1 MEISK
6 NSNLR
11 PACCSFTFDKVRN
24 KLRVVIK
31 SCSVAA
37 TQRSFCAGY
46 IHKYFGVIMKLS
58 LQLYWDPNYSFHIIL
73 QNNPKSF
80 GALTRKEMPNGYLRD
95 RVITLPQS
103 LDLSLHILFFP
114 YDWLER
120 LWDSKTETI
129 GKIGRSSGDRIE
141 IGPRRLL
148 SIQLGHQLEEARIF
162 ET

>member
-1 MEISK
+1 
-6 NSNLR
+6 
-11 PACCSFTFDKVRN
+11 
-24 KLRVVIK
+24 
-31 SCSVAA
+31 
-37 TQRSFCAGY
+37 
-46 IHKYFGVIMKLS
+46 
-58 LQLYWDPNYSFHIIL
+58 
-73 QNNPKSF
+73 
-80 GALTRKEMPNGYLRD
+80 MPNGYLRD

-103 LDLSLHILFFP
+103 RDLSLHILFFP

-120 LWDSKTETI
+120 LCDSKTETI